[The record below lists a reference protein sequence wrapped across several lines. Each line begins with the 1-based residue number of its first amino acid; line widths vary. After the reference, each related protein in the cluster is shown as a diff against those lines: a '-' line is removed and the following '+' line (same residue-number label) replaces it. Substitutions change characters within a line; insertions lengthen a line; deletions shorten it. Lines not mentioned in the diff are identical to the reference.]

1 MSDEQRTEDWES
13 SREKM
18 SRADD
23 DFLFENQDMTWHT
36 EIPATEVYC
45 ANGSV
50 YLK

>member
-23 DFLFENQDMTWHT
+23 DFLFENQDMT
-36 EIPATEVYC
+36 EEKDNAYDPFAFEMQ
-45 ANGSV
+45 
-50 YLK
+50 

>member
-23 DFLFENQDMTWHT
+23 DFLFEPRDDRG
-36 EIPATEVYC
+36 ER
-45 ANGSV
+45 
-50 YLK
+50 